1 MKGNK
6 LHRVWLW
13 GMLLLM
19 AACGDDDYYYPPVK
33 LEFVTVKAGEDG
45 RMQTL
50 IPDKGEALPVSEDRT
65 GSTISPNTSR
75 RVMSNYQTLSE
86 GGTATAVIY
95 SLQSLLTP
103 VPKPADDDVY
113 EDGLKH
119 DPVEVVSIWLG
130 RDYLNMI
137 LSMKVSGDRQHV
149 FGIVEDLTD
158 FESEGVVDMLLY
170 HNANGDEEYYNQ
182 RVYVSVPLEK
192 YADSVN
198 PGGKITVKFRYYT
211 YKDGNVVESD
221 KYAVPGFE
229 YVPGEN

>member
-1 MKGNK
+1 
-6 LHRVWLW
+6 
-13 GMLLLM
+13 M

-130 RDYLNMI
+130 RDYLN
-137 LSMKVSGDRQHV
+137 H
-149 FGIVEDLTD
+149 D
-158 FESEGVVDMLLY
+158 FEYEG
-170 HNANGDEEYYNQ
+170 Q
-182 RVYVSVPLEK
+182 W
-192 YADSVN
+192 
-198 PGGKITVKFRYYT
+198 
-211 YKDGNVVESD
+211 
-221 KYAVPGFE
+221 
-229 YVPGEN
+229 